1 MKKGLLNPYV
11 LSILLAGA
19 GFAFFSSCTNDDDST
34 DQAISPEEAEL
45 NEYFKYDAS
54 QIEVVEDT
62 TFNILDE
69 MRKRIQ
75 NKSNAN
81 SETREDTAMLEYY
94 KAQYDRIQAF
104 AERTADSIAAA
115 EPGNSLE
122 AITGQILEMGRAV
135 ISYNDVGAD
144 GKTKRLSMLVVYPTR
159 FFVDIDAKNII
170 LGCHYT
176 ITDNNERPTA
186 TGFQGLN
193 DACFLGA
200 EWATTEN
207 YLVVMPDYEGFG
219 SSVDSKQPY
228 LIREVQARQCIK
240 ALNVAI
246 NWFKNDHG
254 EEFSDGRVVVEGF
267 SQGGAVAAATYR
279 YWLEHI
285 NDNWARS
292 FANPIVGAVCAD
304 GPYDPLAT
312 LKYYCEKDWLSM
324 PVAPALMLLGL
335 CETDKD
341 AIKAGLQ
348 PSDFFSE
355 SFCKSGIFERINEKT
370 HPTTH
375 CEYALGDMP
384 GSMKVTEH
392 TKVSASDAFKKE
404 VFEYFRD
411 GTEPTD
417 NPELLNKLN
426 VLKNCLM
433 KNSLF
438 HDFES
443 LKSSYV
449 LKAQIGSF
457 TGTYHYAPQFTFF
470 HGLYDT
476 VVPYDNVVS
485 VGKKWGFNR
494 IKVVQFINYFDHGD
508 VGRSFFLEIHD
519 DLVHE
524 ILDNKWTPGVS
535 QYQSSL
541 F

>member
-1 MKKGLLNPYV
+1 MKKGLLSWYV

-19 GFAFFSSCTNDDDST
+19 GIAFFSSCSNEEESANDE
-34 DQAISPEEAEL
+34 ISPEEAER
-45 NEYFKYDAS
+45 NEYFKYDPS
-54 QIEVVEDT
+54 QVEVVEET
-62 TFNILDE
+62 TFNLLDE
-69 MRKRIQ
+69 MSKRIA
-75 NKSNAN
+75 NNSDAN
-81 SETREDTAMLEYY
+81 SEEEVAMLEYY

-122 AITGQILEMGRAV
+122 AIAGQILEMGRAV
-135 ISYNDVGAD
+135 ISYNDIGAD
-144 GKTKRLSMLVVYPTR
+144 GKTKRMSMLVIYPTR

-186 TGFQGLN
+186 TGFQGLS
-193 DACFLGA
+193 DACLLGA

-254 EEFSDGRVVVEGF
+254 EEFSEGKVVVEGF

-285 NDNWARS
+285 NDNWARTM
-292 FANPIVGAVCAD
+292 ANPIVGAVCAD
-304 GPYDPLAT
+304 GPYDPLST

-341 AIKAGLQ
+341 AIKAGLE
-348 PSDFFSE
+348 PDDFFSDD
-355 SFCKSGIFERINEKT
+355 FCKSGIFERINEKT

-375 CEYALGDMP
+375 CEYALGDKP
-384 GSMKVTEH
+384 GSMKVTDH

-411 GTEPTD
+411 GKQPTD

-433 KNSLF
+433 KNRLF
-438 HDFES
+438 DNFD
-443 LKSSYV
+443 LKPSYV
-449 LKAQIGSF
+449 LTAKLGPF
-457 TGTYHYAPQFTFF
+457 TGTYNFAPQFTFF
-470 HGLYDT
+470 HGLWDT
-476 VVPYDNVVS
+476 VVPYDNIIS
-485 VGKKWGFNR
+485 VGNTWGFDR
-494 IKVVQFINYFDHGD
+494 IKVVQFQNYFDHGD

-519 DLVHE
+519 KLVHE
-524 ILDNKWTPGVS
+524 ILDNKWSPGVS

>member
-11 LSILLAGA
+11 LSILVAGA
-19 GFAFFSSCTNDDDST
+19 GFAFFSSCSNDDDST

-69 MRKRIQ
+69 MSKRIAD
-75 NKSNAN
+75 NSDAN
-81 SETREDTAMLEYY
+81 SEEDLAMLEYY
-94 KAQYDRIQAF
+94 KAQHDRIQAF
-104 AERTADSIAAA
+104 AERTADSIFAV

-122 AITGQILEMGRAV
+122 AIAGQILEMGRAV
-135 ISYNDVGAD
+135 ISYDDKGAD
-144 GKTKRLSMLVVYPTR
+144 GKTKRMSMLVVYPTR

-186 TGFQGLN
+186 TGFQGLS
-193 DACFLGA
+193 DACLLGA

-246 NWFKNDHG
+246 NWFTHEHG
-254 EEFSDGRVVVEGF
+254 EDFSDGRVVVEGF

-348 PSDFFSE
+348 PSDFFSD

-384 GSMKVTEH
+384 GSMKVTDH

-433 KNSLF
+433 KNRLF
-438 HDFES
+438 DNFDF
-443 LKSSYV
+443 KPSYV
-449 LKAQIGSF
+449 LKAQLGSL
-457 TGTYHYAPQFTFF
+457 TATRNYPTQFTFF
-470 HGLYDT
+470 HGLWDT
-476 VVPYDNVVS
+476 VVPYDNIVS
-485 VGKKWGFNR
+485 VGKTWGFDK
-494 IKVVQFINYFDHGD
+494 IKVVQFQNYFDHGD

>member
-1 MKKGLLNPYV
+1 MKKGLLSWYA

-19 GFAFFSSCTNDDDST
+19 GIAFFSSCSNDDDST
-34 DQAISPEEAEL
+34 DNAISPEEAEL

-54 QIEVVEDT
+54 QIDVVEDT

-75 NKSNAN
+75 YKSDAN
-81 SETREDTAMLEYY
+81 SETKEDSAMLEYF

-104 AERTADSIAAA
+104 AEHTADSIAAA

-122 AITGQILEMGRAV
+122 AIAGQILEMGRAV
-135 ISYNDVGAD
+135 ISYNDIGAD
-144 GKTKRLSMLVVYPTR
+144 GKTKRMSMLVVYPTR

-176 ITDNNERPTA
+176 ITKNDERPTA
-186 TGFQGLN
+186 TGFQGLS
-193 DACFLGA
+193 DACLLGA

-228 LIREVQARQCIK
+228 LIREVQARQCLK
-240 ALNVAI
+240 ALNVAL
-246 NWFKNDHG
+246 NWFRNDHG
-254 EEFSDGRVVVEGF
+254 EEFTEGKVVVEGF

-285 NDNWARS
+285 NDNWVSS
-292 FANPIVGAVCAD
+292 FTNPILGAVCAD
-304 GPYDPLAT
+304 GPYDPFAT
-312 LKYYCEKDWLSM
+312 LKYYCEKNWLSM

-335 CETDKD
+335 CETDAD
-341 AIKAGLQ
+341 AKKAGLK

-355 SFCKSGIFERINEKT
+355 SFCNSGIFERINAKT
-370 HPTTH
+370 FETAH
-375 CEYALGDMP
+375 CEYALNDKP
-384 GSMKVTEH
+384 GSMTIKNNTQ
-392 TKVSASDAFKKE
+392 VSASDAFKKE
-404 VFEYFRD
+404 VFEFFRD
-411 GTEPTD
+411 GKQPTD
-417 NPELLNKLN
+417 PELLNKLN

-438 HDFES
+438 HNFDK
-443 LKSSYV
+443 LQSSYV
-449 LKAQIGSF
+449 LKANFGPF
-457 TGTYHYAPQFTFF
+457 TGTYHFAPQFTFF
-470 HGLYDT
+470 HGLYDD
-476 VVPYDNVVS
+476 VVPYDNLIS
-485 VGKKWGFNR
+485 VGSKWGYNR
-494 IKVVQFINYFDHGD
+494 IKVVQCINYFDHGD
-508 VGRSFFLEIHD
+508 FGRTFFLEIHD
-519 DLVHE
+519 KLVHE
-524 ILDNKWTPGVS
+524 ILDNKWSPGVS

>member
-1 MKKGLLNPYV
+1 MKKGLLSWYA
-11 LSILLAGA
+11 LSILVAGA
-19 GFAFFSSCTNDDDST
+19 GTAFFSSCSDNDDSADN
-34 DQAISPEEAEL
+34 AISPEEAEL

-81 SETREDTAMLEYY
+81 SETKEDTAMLEYY

-104 AERTADSIAAA
+104 AERTADSIFAV

-135 ISYNDVGAD
+135 ISYDDIGAD
-144 GKTKRLSMLVVYPTR
+144 GKTKRMSMLVVYPTR
-159 FFVDIDAKNII
+159 FFVNIDAKNII

-312 LKYYCEKDWLSM
+312 LEYYCKNNWLSM

-341 AIKAGLQ
+341 AIKAGLK

-355 SFCKSGIFERINEKT
+355 SFCNSGIFERINKKI

-375 CEYALGDMP
+375 CEYALGDNP
-384 GSMKVTEH
+384 GSMKVTDH

-404 VFEYFRD
+404 VFEFFRD
-411 GTEPTD
+411 GKQPTD

-433 KNSLF
+433 KNRLF
-438 HDFES
+438 DNFD
-443 LKSSYV
+443 LKPSYV
-449 LKAQIGSF
+449 LKAKIGSL
-457 TGTYHYAPQFTFF
+457 TGTHNYPTQFTFF
-470 HGLYDT
+470 HGLWDT
-476 VVPYDNVVS
+476 VVPYDNIIS
-485 VGKKWGFNR
+485 VGRNWGFDN
-494 IKVVQFINYFDHGD
+494 IKVVQFQNYFDHGD

-524 ILDNKWTPGVS
+524 ILDNKWSPGVS